1 MWPPSHVTEERLSM
15 SESFRDRKAVV
26 PYVVVGDPDADST
39 VKYILALEKAGADM
53 VEIGIPFSDP
63 IADEPA
69 QKDAALR
76 GMASGANIDTAF
88 SVLEKVRSQ
97 SDIPVSIVSYLN
109 PIFEYGYDRFFG
121 CCAEGHVSSVFIIDM
136 PYEERTE
143 VSSFAK
149 KNGISLITAV
159 YPASDG
165 RLALLADKAEGFIYL
180 VPMDKDPGEVD
191 RMVSLIKGRTDVP
204 VLVAFGSGRPEDAAS
219 RMGSAD
225 GLVIGSGVVEIIGNG
240 DAESEIFEYVLGI
253 RKAL

>member
-1 MWPPSHVTEERLSM
+1 M
-15 SESFRDRKAVV
+15 SESFGDRKAVV

-88 SVLEKVRSQ
+88 SVLEKVRGKSA
-97 SDIPVSIVSYLN
+97 IPVSIVSYLN

-121 CCAEGHVSSVFIIDM
+121 RCADASVSSVFIIDM

-149 KNGISLITAV
+149 NNGISLITAI
-159 YPASDG
+159 YPASDK
-165 RLALLADKAEGFIYL
+165 RLELLADKAEGFIYL

-191 RMVSLIKGRTDVP
+191 RMISLIKGRTDVP
-204 VLVAFGSGRPEDAAS
+204 VLVAFGSGRPENAAGH
-219 RMGSAD
+219 MGSAD
-225 GLVIGSGVVEIIGNG
+225 GLVIGSGVVSIIGNG
-240 DAESEIFEYVLGI
+240 GDEREISDYITSICKSL
-253 RKAL
+253 